1 LDLGECGAI
10 RIKGVAR
17 SIVNFGDN
25 MSFRSAPW
33 AALLMLSL
41 FDWISFAQETFN
53 IRNASSEYDL
63 KVQVKDCGS
72 GASDNLYDR
81 CSGPGRVSVYR
92 KGAKAPF
99 QVLSLSA
106 IEVYKDRLA
115 FDPELTKKARKPNDD
130 RYSSFIFGDFN
141 FDGMKDLA
149 ICNGTNG
156 GYGGQSYT
164 VYLFNSR
171 MNKFVENRQMSE
183 LTEASV
189 SGLFSVEAK
198 QRLLVVLGKSGSR
211 YHQTEKYRVV
221 ANRPVLVEEIIY
233 DLGDSEDF
241 TVVTTRK
248 LVNGKWVKRERKVK
262 NP

>member
-1 LDLGECGAI
+1 
-10 RIKGVAR
+10 
-17 SIVNFGDN
+17 
-25 MSFRSAPW
+25 MSFRRSPW
-33 AALLMLSL
+33 ALLLMLFL
-41 FDWISFAQETFN
+41 FDSISFAQETLN
-53 IRNASSEYDL
+53 IRNASTEYDL
-63 KVQVKDCGS
+63 TVQVKDCS
-72 GASDNLYDR
+72 REDDQ
-81 CSGPGRVSVYR
+81 CSGPGRVTVYR

-106 IEVYKDRLA
+106 IDVYKDRLA
-115 FDPELTKKARKPNDD
+115 FDPGLTKKARKPNDD

-156 GYGGQSYT
+156 GYGAQSYT

-171 MNKFVENRQMSE
+171 MNKFDENRQMSE
-183 LTEASV
+183 LTEAGCT
-189 SGLFSVEAK
+189 GLFSVEAK
-198 QRLLVVLGKSGSR
+198 ERLLVVMGKSGSR

>member
-1 LDLGECGAI
+1 
-10 RIKGVAR
+10 
-17 SIVNFGDN
+17 
-25 MSFRSAPW
+25 MSFRAAPW
-33 AALLMLSL
+33 APLLILFL
-41 FDWISFAQETFN
+41 FDRISFAQKTLN
-53 IRNASSEYDL
+53 VRNASTEYDL
-63 KVQVKDCGS
+63 AVQVKDCGS
-72 GASDNLYDR
+72 EDDQ
-81 CSGPGRVSVYR
+81 CSGPGRVSIYR
-92 KGAKAPF
+92 KGVKAPF

-149 ICNGTNG
+149 ICNGRNG

-164 VYLFNSR
+164 VYLFNRR

-233 DLGDSEDF
+233 DLGETGGF

-248 LVNGKWVKRERKVK
+248 LVNGKWVKRVRKK
-262 NP
+262 KSS